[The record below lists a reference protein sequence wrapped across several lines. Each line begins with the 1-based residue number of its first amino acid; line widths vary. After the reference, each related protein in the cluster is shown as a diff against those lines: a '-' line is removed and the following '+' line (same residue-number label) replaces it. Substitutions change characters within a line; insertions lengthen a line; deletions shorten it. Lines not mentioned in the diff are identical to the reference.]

1 MKIAN
6 KLESS
11 IKEKTIEAVSG
22 EELSEEEK
30 EKINNYKVKGTANG
44 YDLAVGIIGIL
55 LSIAV
60 IVAFITLFFVFIF
73 QLAQ

>member
-30 EKINNYKVKGTANG
+30 EKINNYKVKETANG

>member
-11 IKEKTIEAVSG
+11 INENTIEAVSG

-30 EKINNYKVKGTANG
+30 ENLKTGFSDLKKIVTKFEEM
-44 YDLAVGIIGIL
+44 L
-55 LSIAV
+55 
-60 IVAFITLFFVFIF
+60 
-73 QLAQ
+73 

>member
-6 KLESS
+6 KFESS
-11 IKEKTIEAVSG
+11 IKEKTIEAFSG

-30 EKINNYKVKGTANG
+30 EKINNYKDKGTANG